1 MKRNTLNTFL
11 STLNFVLI
19 FIGYQF
25 ATSIFLPASS
35 DIEGVSR
42 TVTLPYRALAL
53 LIGFLVIFLNY
64 KVSVGKVHIA
74 LKLFWIYWF
83 ALIIRIFY
91 DTELRIDVHVNSTT
105 QLWLLIFGMCIIPM
119 YSLMKTHKYINY
131 HKAFV
136 WIYIGSFITL
146 VLSLFNNPTLLSS
159 AEEITQRAGGNL
171 AFNSIAF
178 GHLGTTGV
186 IMSLFLLTKDEKMSS
201 VTKMLVIGIMLL
213 SFFVMLRAGSRSPIV
228 ALFVVLIFWLFAR
241 GKNVVLGATMSIVA
255 ILVIVTFIDPIL
267 GLFGDISP
275 IIESRL
281 RASIYEGDSSGRNPI
296 FETAFQAFLD
306 KPIFGKQ
313 FAIFNN
319 GDFGYSH
326 NLILDSLMGLGI
338 FGGIAMVYIL
348 WIAVKKSYFSVRN
361 KDSNYWISLI
371 LIQQIVLSMFSGAIY
386 YSQLINV
393 LLVFVFISNY
403 SKKHSLFLKSIN

>member
-11 STLNFVLI
+11 STLNFVLM
-19 FIGYQF
+19 FIGYQL
-25 ATSIFLPASS
+25 ATSLFLPVTSN
-35 DIEGVSR
+35 IEGISR
-42 TVTLPYRALAL
+42 TVTLPYRAFAL
-53 LIGFLVIFLNY
+53 LIGLWVIFLNF

-74 LKLFWIYWF
+74 LELFWIYWI

-91 DTELRIDVHVNSTT
+91 DTELRIDVHVNDTT

-131 HKAFV
+131 HKAFI
-136 WIYIGSFITL
+136 WIYVGSFITL

-186 IMSLFLLTKDEKMSS
+186 IMSLFILSKYEKMSI
-201 VTKMLVIGIMLL
+201 VTKVLVIGIMLL

-241 GKNVVLGATMSIVA
+241 GKNIVLGTTVSLIALFLIV
-255 ILVIVTFIDPIL
+255 IFMDQIL
-267 GLFGDISP
+267 GFIGDISP
-275 IIESRL
+275 VMEFRL
-281 RASIYEGDSSGRNPI
+281 RASIYEGDSSGRDPI

-306 KPIFGKQ
+306 KPILGKQ
-313 FAIFNN
+313 FAMFDN

-338 FGGIAMVYIL
+338 FGGLAIVYIL
-348 WIAVKKSYFSVRN
+348 WIAIKKSYYFVKN

-371 LIQQIVLSMFSGAIY
+371 LIQQIVLSMLSGAIY

-403 SKKHSLFLKSIN
+403 SKTQTLFSNQ

>member
-11 STLNFVLI
+11 STLNFVLM
-19 FIGYQF
+19 FIGYQL
-25 ATSIFLPASS
+25 ATSLFLPVTSN
-35 DIEGVSR
+35 IEGISR
-42 TVTLPYRALAL
+42 TVTLPYRAFAL
-53 LIGFLVIFLNY
+53 LIGLWVIFLNF

-74 LKLFWIYWF
+74 LKLFWIYWI

-91 DTELRIDVHVNSTT
+91 DTELRIDVHVNDTT

-131 HKAFV
+131 HKAFI
-136 WIYIGSFITL
+136 WIYVGSFITL

-186 IMSLFLLTKDEKMSS
+186 IMSLFILSKYEKMSI
-201 VTKMLVIGIMLL
+201 VTKVLVIGIMLL

-241 GKNVVLGATMSIVA
+241 GKNIVLGTTVSLIALFLIV
-255 ILVIVTFIDPIL
+255 IFMDQIL
-267 GLFGDISP
+267 GFIGDISP
-275 IIESRL
+275 VMEFRL
-281 RASIYEGDSSGRNPI
+281 RASIYEGDSSGRDPI

-306 KPIFGKQ
+306 KPILGKQ
-313 FAIFNN
+313 FAMFDN

-338 FGGIAMVYIL
+338 FGGLAIVYIL
-348 WIAVKKSYFSVRN
+348 WIAIKKSYYFVKN
-361 KDSNYWISLI
+361 KDTNYWISLI
-371 LIQQIVLSMFSGAIY
+371 LIQQIVLSMLSGAIY

-403 SKKHSLFLKSIN
+403 SKTQTLFSNQ

>member
-11 STLNFVLI
+11 STLNFVLM
-19 FIGYQF
+19 FIGYQL
-25 ATSIFLPASS
+25 ATSLFLPVTSN
-35 DIEGVSR
+35 IEGISR
-42 TVTLPYRALAL
+42 TVTLPYRAFAL
-53 LIGFLVIFLNY
+53 LIGLWVIFLNF

-74 LKLFWIYWF
+74 LKLFWIYWI

-91 DTELRIDVHVNSTT
+91 DTELRIDVHVNDTT

-131 HKAFV
+131 HKAFI
-136 WIYIGSFITL
+136 WIYVGSFITL

-186 IMSLFLLTKDEKMSS
+186 IMSLFILSKYEKMSI
-201 VTKMLVIGIMLL
+201 VTKVLVIGIMLL
-213 SFFVMLRAGSRSPIV
+213 SFFVMLRAGGRSPIV

-241 GKNVVLGATMSIVA
+241 GKNIVLGTTVSLIALFLIV
-255 ILVIVTFIDPIL
+255 IFMDQIL
-267 GLFGDISP
+267 GLIGYISP
-275 IIESRL
+275 VMEFRL
-281 RASIYEGDSSGRNPI
+281 RASIYEGDSSGRDPI

-306 KPIFGKQ
+306 KPILGKQ
-313 FAIFNN
+313 FAMFDN

-338 FGGIAMVYIL
+338 FGGLAIVYIL
-348 WIAVKKSYFSVRN
+348 WIAIKKSYYFVKN

-371 LIQQIVLSMFSGAIY
+371 LIQQIVLSMLSGAIY

-403 SKKHSLFLKSIN
+403 SKTQTLFSNQ

>member
-1 MKRNTLNTFL
+1 
-11 STLNFVLI
+11 
-19 FIGYQF
+19 
-25 ATSIFLPASS
+25 
-35 DIEGVSR
+35 
-42 TVTLPYRALAL
+42 
-53 LIGFLVIFLNY
+53 
-64 KVSVGKVHIA
+64 
-74 LKLFWIYWF
+74 
-83 ALIIRIFY
+83 
-91 DTELRIDVHVNSTT
+91 
-105 QLWLLIFGMCIIPM
+105 
-119 YSLMKTHKYINY
+119 MKTHKYINY
-131 HKAFV
+131 HKAFI
-136 WIYIGSFITL
+136 WIYVGSFITL

-186 IMSLFLLTKDEKMSS
+186 IMSLFILSKYEKMSI
-201 VTKMLVIGIMLL
+201 VTKVLVIGIMLL

-241 GKNVVLGATMSIVA
+241 GKNIVLGTTVSLIALFLIV
-255 ILVIVTFIDPIL
+255 IFMDQIL
-267 GLFGDISP
+267 GFIGDISP
-275 IIESRL
+275 VMEFRL
-281 RASIYEGDSSGRNPI
+281 RASIYEGDSSGRDPI

-306 KPIFGKQ
+306 KPILGKQ
-313 FAIFNN
+313 FAMFDN

-338 FGGIAMVYIL
+338 FGGLAIVYIL
-348 WIAVKKSYFSVRN
+348 WIAIKKSYYFVKN

-371 LIQQIVLSMFSGAIY
+371 LIQQIVLSMLSGAIY

-403 SKKHSLFLKSIN
+403 SKTQTLFSNQ